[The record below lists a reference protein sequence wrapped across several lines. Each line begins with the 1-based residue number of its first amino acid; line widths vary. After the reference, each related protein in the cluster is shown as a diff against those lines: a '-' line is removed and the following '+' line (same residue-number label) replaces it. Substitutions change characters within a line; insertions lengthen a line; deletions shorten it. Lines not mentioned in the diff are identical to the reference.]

1 MQSPTKNSNISI
13 PVHTVIDL
21 RFIRHNCMQKWLV
34 SDLPKITLILLDGAL
49 LLNDRKHGV
58 KSTRQGIK
66 PLKIVFFKD
75 QTTLKHRR
83 SEESLLE
90 IDTHTRT
97 WTLIFIEELLLRSHA
112 YDELVKANKVLL
124 PSNFLSNMFS
134 KPKSSQEENQGLSH
148 PAARCSKFP
157 FLCCSL
163 AWSYVIEKKFA
174 GGWNWHLGCWC
185 NICSGKM
192 IILI

>member
-1 MQSPTKNSNISI
+1 MPSSSFFCEKCLEVSLRIEASFEWQEVRCKE
-13 PVHTVIDL
+13 HTS
-21 RFIRHNCMQKWLV
+21 RHKA
-34 SDLPKITLILLDGAL
+34 I
-49 LLNDRKHGV
+49 
-58 KSTRQGIK
+58 
-66 PLKIVFFKD
+66 KIVFFKD

-174 GGWNWHLGCWC
+174 GGWNWHLSCWC